1 MPRLLHI
8 LTTRDDP
15 FAEAIIVLHRQLPD
29 QEVKVVDLTNWELD
43 YHVLLEEIFAADSVQ
58 VW

>member
-8 LTTRDDP
+8 LTTSDDNL
-15 FAEAIIVLHRQLPD
+15 ADAVIHSHRQLGD
-29 QEVKVVDLTNWELD
+29 REVKVVDLTEQEPD
-43 YHVLLEEIFAADSVQ
+43 YDALLEEIFAADSVQ